1 LTWKNERQVTT
12 GGQEKKTN
20 WMILQSHFESVSAAY
35 DAHVTRL
42 DFRGSRAMKRELD
55 RLMADAHLEARR
67 EGTQKREKKIMGLF
81 RKIIQLKKKDEY
93 YYSV

>member
-1 LTWKNERQVTT
+1 
-12 GGQEKKTN
+12 
-20 WMILQSHFESVSAAY
+20 MILQSHFESVSAAY